1 MPSIEPRKMKD
12 GRTVYRVKVRRQGL
26 PEQTATFHRLT
37 DARNWAQITEAAIL
51 EGRYFKTS
59 ASKRHTLAEMV
70 DRYLRE
76 VLPRKSASSIYMQT
90 QQLRWWKAH
99 LGHHVLADVTPALIA
114 EYRDKLASED
124 DTCRSNATVRRYLA
138 ALSHAFT
145 TAVKEWGW
153 IDHSPLRNVSKPKEP
168 RGRVRFLSDQERE
181 RLLDACRESENRY
194 IYPVVV
200 LALSTGARKMEILRL
215 TWNDIDFRRQVITL
229 QETKNGER
237 RVLPLTGHALAVLSC
252 HAKVRRTDS
261 HFIFPSRNGKQS
273 FDIRRAWEAAL
284 RKAGVP
290 DFRFHDLRHS
300 AASYLAMN
308 GASLAEISEVL
319 GHKTL
324 AMVKR
329 YAHLSDVHTAGVV
342 SRMNKKIF
350 ATDQP

>member
-1 MPSIEPRKMKD
+1 MPATLHSLSQPTFPSHAHVFVWNVGTSCPIVLDASCGYPIQHGRWRQRMPSIEPRKIKD
-12 GRTVYRVKVRRQGL
+12 GRTVYRVKVRRKGL

-59 ASKRHTLAEMV
+59 ASKRHTLADMV

-181 RLLDACRESENRY
+181 RLLDACRGSENR
-194 IYPVVV
+194 
-200 LALSTGARKMEILRL
+200 S
-215 TWNDIDFRRQVITL
+215 
-229 QETKNGER
+229 
-237 RVLPLTGHALAVLSC
+237 
-252 HAKVRRTDS
+252 
-261 HFIFPSRNGKQS
+261 
-273 FDIRRAWEAAL
+273 
-284 RKAGVP
+284 
-290 DFRFHDLRHS
+290 
-300 AASYLAMN
+300 
-308 GASLAEISEVL
+308 
-319 GHKTL
+319 
-324 AMVKR
+324 
-329 YAHLSDVHTAGVV
+329 
-342 SRMNKKIF
+342 
-350 ATDQP
+350 